1 MENDNNVA
9 KVNLQEVADKQNVER
24 EVVHKVDLSQPAEA
38 EEADVLDE
46 MLEIAGVDDNA
57 EQKLETQEADE
68 KEELRVQALTEE
80 TEEQEQEQEIDE
92 QTSNEEEDEE
102 VLVELTE
109 EVDALEEELEEAL
122 ADEAT
127 NGVEL
132 PENIKKLMS
141 FMEDTGG
148 DLEDYLLLNKD
159 VSSLSDEDLLRQY
172 HASQEPDLT
181 TEEIDFLIEDLYEVD
196 EFAEEREAKKKSIA
210 RKRALT
216 KAKQHIESRKE
227 KYYEDIKAGS
237 KLTDD
242 QKKAVDFFNRYKQ
255 DQEEVTKLQ
264 QKQSK
269 VFKQKTDSVF
279 NDKFKGFEF
288 KVGEKRYRYN
298 VKDPAAVKESQN
310 NLENFTKKYLGD
322 DNTLGDAKGY
332 HKALFTAMNAD
343 AIAEHFY
350 NQGAADAV
358 KTSAA
363 TKKNINMTPRK
374 DHSSTDAP
382 QTGFRARVVPSDS
395 QNTGKLKF
403 KK

>member
-1 MENDNNVA
+1 MENDDNNIV
-9 KVNLQEVADKQNVER
+9 KINLQEVAEKQNAEQD
-24 EVVHKVDLSQPAEA
+24 VVHKVDLSQPVETDA
-38 EEADVLDE
+38 EENLLDE
-46 MLEIAGVDDNA
+46 MLETAGVEDTT
-57 EQKLETQEADE
+57 EEVKPETQETDE
-68 KEELRVQALTEE
+68 KEGLRVQALTEE
-80 TEEQEQEQEIDE
+80 AEEQEEGNHQEEGNQ
-92 QTSNEEEDEE
+92 QEE
-102 VLVELTE
+102 VLVELTD
-109 EVDALEEELEEAL
+109 EVEALEEELEVAIEN
-122 ADEAT
+122 EVE
-127 NGVEL
+127 NGVKL

-141 FMEDTGG
+141 FMEETGG

-159 VSSLSDEDLLRQY
+159 LSKLSEEELLKQY

-181 TEEIDFLIEDLYEVD
+181 SEEIEFLMEDLYD
-196 EFAEEREAKKKSIA
+196 AGEFGEEREIKKKSIA

-216 KAKQHIESRKE
+216 KAKAHIESRKE

-237 KLTDD
+237 KLTAD
-242 QKKAVDFFNRYKQ
+242 QQKAVDFFNRYNQ

-269 VFKQKTDSVF
+269 VFKQKTDNVF

-298 VKDPAAVKESQN
+298 VKDTASVKESQN

-358 KTSAA
+358 KNSAA

-374 DHSSTDAP
+374 DHGSTEAP
-382 QTGFRARVVPSDS
+382 QTGFRARVVQTDP
-395 QNTGKLKF
+395 QNTGKLRF

>member
-1 MENDNNVA
+1 MKNDDNVA
-9 KVNLQEVADKQNVER
+9 KVNLQEVADKQNAER
-24 EVVHKVDLSQPAEA
+24 EVVHKVDLSKPVET
-38 EEADVLDE
+38 EEVDVLDE
-46 MLEIAGVDDNA
+46 LLEIAEVEDIKEEVEPKTEEIEEVQTELQSEVEEG
-57 EQKLETQEADE
+57 ETQVESSN
-68 KEELRVQALTEE
+68 TE
-80 TEEQEQEQEIDE
+80 
-92 QTSNEEEDEE
+92 EE
-102 VLVELTE
+102 VLVELTD
-109 EVDALEEELEEAL
+109 EVEELEEQLEQAVTEQ
-122 ADEAT
+122 AA
-127 NGVEL
+127 GVEL

-141 FMEDTGG
+141 FMEETGG

-159 VSSLSDEDLLRQY
+159 VSALSEEDLLKQY

-181 TEEIDFLIEDLYEVD
+181 AEEIDFLMEDLYQAD
-196 EFAEEREAKKKSIA
+196 EYAEERETKKKSIA

-216 KAKQHIESRKE
+216 KAKEHIESRKE

-237 KLTDD
+237 KLTAD
-242 QKKAVDFFNRYKQ
+242 QQKAVDFFNRYNQ
-255 DQEEVTKLQ
+255 DQEEVAKLQ

-269 VFKQKTDSVF
+269 VFKQKTDNVF

-298 VKDPAAVKESQN
+298 VKDAASVKESQN

-358 KTSAA
+358 KNSAA

-374 DHSSTDAP
+374 DHGSTEAP
-382 QTGFRARVVPSDS
+382 QTGFRARVVQPDS
-395 QNTGKLKF
+395 QNTGKLRF